1 MQIRTSLTGAALA
14 LLLLGGLT
22 ACAGGRTATI
32 ADPFENASEG
42 PRVINLHVTNLNFNE
57 ARLWAISMEGRQ
69 RIGVIGGK
77 ADAVYRLPWN
87 FSQPLR
93 IEIDLLAGPRCT
105 TEAIP
110 VDPGD
115 ELRLQIEMDLARQ
128 ARCN

>member
-1 MQIRTSLTGAALA
+1 MQIRTSLTGAAFA
-14 LLLLGGLT
+14 LLLVGGLA
-22 ACAGGRTATI
+22 ACGGGRTVGDS
-32 ADPFENASEG
+32 DPFGSAAEG

-93 IEIDLLAGPRCT
+93 IEIDLLAGARCT

-115 ELRLQIEMDLARQ
+115 DLRLQIEMDLARQ
-128 ARCN
+128 SRRN

>member
-1 MQIRTSLTGAALA
+1 MQIRKSLTGTALA
-14 LLLLGGLT
+14 LLVVGGLA
-22 ACAGGRTATI
+22 ACGGGRAAAN
-32 ADPFENASEG
+32 ADPFENAAEG
-42 PRVINLHVTNLNFNE
+42 PRVINIHVTNLNFNE

-105 TEAIP
+105 TEPIN

-115 ELRLQIEMDLARQ
+115 DLRLQIEMDLARQ